1 MFCYYLLEIKVIWGV
16 SLTAEVIVYNKNAIA
31 LAADS
36 AVTVYGSKTYNS
48 ANKLFMLSKY
58 YPVGVLI
65 YNSASINGISIEI
78 IIKEYRKKLG
88 KKCFATLKEYKN
100 DLVKFLKEFLAK
112 QITDNDKKT
121 SLINQ
126 LYNLFNYVFSLPNV
140 PQVQQGQEFFT
151 VINAFLDDV
160 LLYVSKTYDKDT
172 DIDFSIIDLRKEM
185 ENLISIK
192 TQLQQINQDTITK
205 LIEILPYYMNIPFN
219 PNLTGIAICGY
230 GEDEF
235 SPMVYGFETIGFV
248 NNFFKISDLQNNEGS
263 SNGVIPLAQ
272 RDMTDLF
279 IKGVDMRVYE
289 FIVSQYNQFID
300 DFFSK
305 IPGVDPVFARY
316 VKTNK
321 QVISEKIQDV
331 LQQEKIQ
338 PLLDVISILS
348 KDELAELGE
357 SLVNLQ
363 ALKHKMSLNME
374 TVGGPVD
381 VAIISKHDGFIWKK
395 RKLYF
400 DKDINQ
406 HFFENYFS
414 KDEVCDII
422 KNKEGEK

>member
-1 MFCYYLLEIKVIWGV
+1 M
-16 SLTAEVIVYNKNAIA
+16 TAEVIVYNKNAIA

-58 YPVGVLI
+58 YPVGILI

-78 IIKEYRKKLG
+78 IIKEYRKQLG
-88 KKCFATLKEYKN
+88 KRCFATLKEYKN
-100 DLVKFLKEFLAK
+100 DFVNFLKEFLSR
-112 QITDNDKKT
+112 QITDIDKKT
-121 SLINQ
+121 SVQTQ
-126 LYNLFNYVFSLPNV
+126 LYNLFNYVFNLPNV
-140 PQVQQGQEFFT
+140 PQIQQGQDFFD

-160 LLYVSKTYDKDT
+160 LENIKKLYKKDT
-172 DIDFSIIDLRKEM
+172 DIDFSIIDLKKEF
-185 ENLISIK
+185 ENIISIK
-192 TQLQQINQDTITK
+192 TKLQNINPETITK
-205 LIEILPYYMNIPFN
+205 LIEILPYYVNIPFN
-219 PNLTGIAICGY
+219 PNFSGIAICGY
-230 GEDEF
+230 GENEF
-235 SPMVYGFETIGFV
+235 SPKVYGFETIGFI
-248 NNFFKISDLQNNEGS
+248 NNFFKITDLTNNEDS
-263 SNGVIPLAQ
+263 SSGVIPLAQ

-279 IKGVDMRVYE
+279 VKGIDEQVYT
-289 FIVSQYNQFID
+289 FIINQYNKFID

-305 IPGVDPVFARY
+305 IPEINPLLARY
-316 VKTNK
+316 VKTYK
-321 QVISEKIQDV
+321 STISDKIQDI

-338 PLLDVISILS
+338 PLLNVISILS

-374 TVGGPVD
+374 TVGGPID

-414 KDEVCDII
+414 KDDVCDII
-422 KNKEGEK
+422 KNRDGDK